1 MRLFLIFS
9 LLFITACAPPVSQ
22 ITQLLDAAAPDDI
35 PVFFATSRAP
45 DLVLRYGA
53 DRSEITEY
61 GRYNISVPPAHE
73 SGQIEWPRR
82 TPDALKHFVATG
94 ENLYDGSQEFR
105 RELASELRK
114 RPRANRRATI
124 YVHGFLNS
132 FADGIYR
139 MAQLSH
145 DFENPDIAVHYSWP
159 SAAHPLGYLHD
170 RDSMLFAR
178 RGLEELIHDVKAAG
192 AQEILLVG
200 HSMGG
205 LLSMEVI
212 RTMALRD
219 SDQMLRMID
228 SVVLISADIDVDVFR
243 NQLHDI
249 GELPDPLVL
258 ITSDRD
264 PALRLSAW
272 VTGLKQRVG
281 TLGGAE
287 DVSDFDILVINTS
300 DYTTRGGHF
309 NVGNSADLIETM
321 QRMQGVVASLSDE
334 TQNRAGVGAGAV
346 LVVQNAAQIL
356 LPPVA
361 Q

>member
-1 MRLFLIFS
+1 MRLFLILS

-22 ITQLLDAAAPDDI
+22 ITRLPDASAPDDI

-53 DRSEITEY
+53 DRSEVTGY
-61 GRYNISVPPAHE
+61 GRYDVSVPPAHE

-82 TPDALKHFVATG
+82 TPDELQHFVATS
-94 ENLYDGSQEFR
+94 ENLYPGPAEFR
-105 RELASELRK
+105 HALSQELRK
-114 RPRANRRATI
+114 RPRGKRTATI

-145 DFENPDIAVHYSWP
+145 DFESPDVSVHYSWP
-159 SAAHPLGYLHD
+159 SASHPLGYLHD

-178 RGLEELIHDVKAAG
+178 RGLEELIHEVKAAG
-192 AQEILLVG
+192 AEEILLVG

-212 RTMALRD
+212 RTMALRN
-219 SDQMLRMID
+219 SRQMFGMID
-228 SVVLISADIDVDVFR
+228 GVVLISADIDVDVFR

-249 GELPDPLVL
+249 GDLPDPLLL

-264 PALRLSAW
+264 PILRLSAW
-272 VTGLKQRVG
+272 ITGLDQRVG
-281 TLGGAE
+281 TLQGPE
-287 DVSDFDILVINTS
+287 DVSDFEVLVINTG

-309 NVGNSADLIETM
+309 NVGNSPELIKTM
-321 QRMQGVVASLSDE
+321 QRMQGVVASLSD
-334 TQNRAGVGAGAV
+334 QSDSRAGVGAGAV
-346 LVVQNAAQIL
+346 LIVQNAAQIL
-356 LPPVA
+356 LPAVN
-361 Q
+361 

>member
-1 MRLFLIFS
+1 MRLFLILS
-9 LLFITACAPPVSQ
+9 LLFVTACAPPVSQ
-22 ITQLLDAAAPDDI
+22 ITQLPSAQATDDI
-35 PVFFATSRAP
+35 PIFFATSRAP

-53 DRSEITEY
+53 DRSEVTGY
-61 GRYNISVPPAHE
+61 GRYDISVPPTHE

-94 ENLYDGSQEFR
+94 EDLYSGPDEFR
-105 RELASELRK
+105 RELTAELRK
-114 RPRANRRATI
+114 RPRSERRATI

-145 DFENPDIAVHYSWP
+145 DFENPDVSVHYSWP
-159 SAAHPLGYLHD
+159 SASHPLGYLHD

-178 RGLEELIHDVKAAG
+178 RGLEELIHQVKAAG
-192 AQEILLVG
+192 AEEVLLVG

-219 SDQMLRMID
+219 SRQMLNMID
-228 SVVLISADIDVDVFR
+228 GVVLISADIDVDVFR

-249 GELPDPLVL
+249 GKLPDPLLL

-264 PALRLSAW
+264 PALRLSALI
-272 VTGLKQRVG
+272 TGLEQRVG
-281 TLGGAE
+281 TLRGAE
-287 DVSDFDILVINTS
+287 DVSDFEVVVINTG

-309 NVGNSADLIETM
+309 NVGNSPELIETM
-321 QRMQGVVASLSDE
+321 QRVQGVVASLSD
-334 TQNRAGVGAGAV
+334 QADSRAGVGAGAV
-346 LVVQNAAQIL
+346 LVVQNAVQIL
-356 LPPVA
+356 LPSVN
-361 Q
+361 